1 MIETNRYAE
10 QYTNQRGNLF
20 PFRFPVRSW
29 VPVTENKICVVF
41 GLFLLM
47 GIVQKLT
54 VRSYFSKKRVLSTPG
69 FSDVIGRERF
79 ELIRRF
85 LHLFDSNRLPGA
97 SETIHNLSYHISSQ
111 PKIYIIIFT
120 KAEHRT

>member
-1 MIETNRYAE
+1 MENYSGYKELFSFTSGPINDAENIRNILECFQLFFDKDITQRIMIETNRYAE

-69 FSDVIGRERF
+69 FSDVIGW
-79 ELIRRF
+79 
-85 LHLFDSNRLPGA
+85 
-97 SETIHNLSYHISSQ
+97 
-111 PKIYIIIFT
+111 
-120 KAEHRT
+120 